1 MSMTRFV
8 FSVLP
13 GIVAAV
19 VLVTLGI
26 RALMTSEFP
35 DYQELNFWL
44 LIMLLSDLNWSYKCL
59 G

>member
-44 LIMLLSDLNWSYKCL
+44 LIMLLSDLNWSYK
-59 G
+59 